1 MYAFFIIIASL
12 LVATW
17 YLQNTA
23 GTMFKAFVLGAIC
36 FVALCVVCDFGV
48 VVSFVISVLAFGTAY
63 FILHKNSLNKN
74 EIIIN
79 LEVK

>member
-1 MYAFFIIIASL
+1 MYALFIIIASL

-23 GTMFKAFVLGAIC
+23 GTMFKAFVLGAVS
-36 FVALCVVCDFGV
+36 FCVLAVLDFSVLFSGIIGV
-48 VVSFVISVLAFGTAY
+48 VVYAITH
-63 FILHKNSLNKN
+63 FILHKKAIKN

-79 LEVK
+79 LEFK